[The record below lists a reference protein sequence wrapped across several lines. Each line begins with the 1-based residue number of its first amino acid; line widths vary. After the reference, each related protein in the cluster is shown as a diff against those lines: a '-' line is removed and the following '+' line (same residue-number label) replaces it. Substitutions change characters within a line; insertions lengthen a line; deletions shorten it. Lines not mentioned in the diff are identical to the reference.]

1 MKTTNEQLLRD
12 PDIQPSGDVIGKA
25 LGEANNTYVKLTDKL
40 ADHNVHLE
48 WLYYSDGKA
57 WLAKGLYFW
66 KGARGGQ
73 KETTVFWLSVWNGF
87 FKVTVFVPE
96 KFRSDALN
104 LPLDDVVKQM
114 IAASEQMGKLKFS
127 PIVFELCSDEMLNA
141 VFTLIDFK
149 KSIK

>member
-1 MKTTNEQLLRD
+1 MSAANEQLLRD
-12 PDIQPSGDVIGKA
+12 PDIQPTSDVIKKV
-25 LGEANNTYVKLTDKL
+25 LGDANSAYIRFTDEL
-40 ADHNVHLE
+40 ASHNVQLE
-48 WLYYSDGKA
+48 WRYYSDGKA

-104 LPLDDVVKQM
+104 LPLDNEVKQM

-149 KSIK
+149 KSI